1 MTTLITFILSLTWQD
16 IVDVLLNSYILFRL
30 YVLFRGTAVF
40 RVFIGIALLVCAQR
54 IAVFL
59 GLVLTSWAIQG
70 ITAAAT
76 LIIIVVFRNE
86 IRSVLQARNLK
97 SILWGSPLKEIRT
110 PVETIVDSVWDLA
123 QKQCGALLVFPGKD
137 DIRDFLH
144 SSIAVDCLISREMIL
159 SIFWHDNPVHDG
171 ALIVQD
177 NRITQVGAVL
187 PVSRREDLPSYYG
200 TRHRAALGLAERC
213 DALVLTVSEERGTI
227 TIAQHGRLATVSG
240 REELARLLKTHLLL
254 HDERK
259 EYLVKEKRELT
270 AAALAAFIL
279 VTVAWFGFTR
289 GADTFMAFDVPLEY
303 VNRDPSVDIVDASAG
318 SVKVQ
323 VSGSGTLIKSLQPEQ
338 VHVRINL
345 AKASMGR
352 NSFVIAA
359 EQIQVPPGVLIK
371 KVEPSSITVMLDT
384 VIQKQL
390 PVQVDWVGKLPE
402 QTRITGCEVNP
413 KTITLEGG
421 RQVLGRMTTLYTEKV
436 SVDGLTDSGTVTV
449 RAVLNPPSLRII
461 SGSENITVRY
471 NVKERVIQNEP

>member
-1 MTTLITFILSLTWQD
+1 MVSFITFVLSLTWQD
-16 IVDVLLNSYILFRL
+16 AVDVLLNSYILFRL

-97 SILWGSPLKEIRT
+97 AILWGSPFKEIRT
-110 PVETIVDSVWDLA
+110 PVETIVDSVWELA
-123 QKQCGALLVFPGKD
+123 QKQCGALFVFPGKD

-144 SSIAVDCLISREMIL
+144 SSTAVDCIISREMIL
-159 SIFWHDNPVHDG
+159 SIFWRDNPVHDG

-177 NRITQVGAVL
+177 SRITRVGAVL
-187 PVSRREDLPSYYG
+187 PVSNREDLPSYYG

-213 DALVLTVSEERGTI
+213 DALVLAVSEERGTI
-227 TIAQHGRLATVSG
+227 TVAQNAGLATVSG
-240 REELARLLKTHLLL
+240 REELTHLLRKHL
-254 HDERK
+254 LRQDERR
-259 EYLVKEKRELT
+259 EYMVKEKRELT

-279 VTVAWFGFTR
+279 VTIIWFGFTR

-303 VNRDPSVDIVDASAG
+303 INRDPAVDIVDADAA
-318 SVKVQ
+318 SVKLQ
-323 VSGSGTLIKSLQPEQ
+323 VSGSGTLIKSLQPGQ
-338 VHVRINL
+338 VHVRIDL
-345 AKASMGR
+345 GKASLGR
-352 NSFVIAA
+352 NSFALTS

-371 KVEPSSITVMLDT
+371 KVEPSSITVMLDA
-384 VIQKQL
+384 VLQKQL
-390 PVQVDWVGKLPE
+390 PVQVDWVGKLPD
-402 QTRITGCEVNP
+402 TVLITGCDVDP
-413 KTITLEGG
+413 GTVTLEGA

-436 SVDGLTDSGTVTV
+436 PVDELTGSDTMTV
-449 RAVLNPPSLRII
+449 RVVLNPPSLRII
-461 SGSENITVRY
+461 AGSETVTVRY
-471 NVKERVIQNEP
+471 SVKERAPRTEP